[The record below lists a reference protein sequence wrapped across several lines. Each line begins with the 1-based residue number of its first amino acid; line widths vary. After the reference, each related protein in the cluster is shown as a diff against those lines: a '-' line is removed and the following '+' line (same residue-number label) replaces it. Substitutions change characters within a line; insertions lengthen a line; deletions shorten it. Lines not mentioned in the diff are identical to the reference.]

1 MSKFSGV
8 PNKNLVWKSVPPE
21 NLDLSGKRV
30 VVVGG
35 TGGIGRAL
43 SRFMVDR
50 GAQVTIVGR
59 TFREVHTP
67 RISFMKADLELMSEA
82 VRIGQNL
89 PAEELDLV
97 VFTTGIMPGPER
109 TETTEGIER
118 DLAVSYLSRLAMLRE
133 MGLRLGKKRTNPT
146 GKPRVFVMGMP
157 GTNAKGNIEDL
168 NSEKTFSPMPA
179 HMNTVVGNEALVL
192 YGARQ
197 YPDINFYGL
206 NPGLIKSN
214 IRSNMSGGQDSLR
227 HRITEGII
235 GILTMSAD
243 TYARRIVPLLFSTD
257 IESAS
262 GAFFNQKAIAILP
275 SESMTPSYVNEYI
288 EASDKL
294 LMRALQ
300 NVSSIHRPVRAA
312 AT

>member
-1 MSKFSGV
+1 MSRFSGV
-8 PNKNLVWKSVPPE
+8 PNKNLIWKPVS
-21 NLDLSGKRV
+21 LKSIDLSGKRV
-30 VVVGG
+30 VVIGG

-43 SRFMVDR
+43 SRLMAAR

-59 TFREVHTP
+59 TFREADTP
-67 RISFMKADLELMSEA
+67 RISFMKADLERMSEA
-82 VRIGQNL
+82 LRIGQNL

-109 TETTEGIER
+109 AETSDGIER

-133 MGLRLGKKRTNPT
+133 IGPRLGKKRTNPIS
-146 GKPRVFVMGMP
+146 KPRVFVMGMP
-157 GTNAKGNIEDL
+157 GANAKGNIEDL

-179 HMNTVVGNEALVL
+179 HMNTVAGNEALVL

-214 IRSNMSGGQDSLR
+214 IRSNMSGGQDSIR

-235 GILTMSAD
+235 GLLTIGAD
-243 TYARRIVPLLFSTD
+243 TYAQRIVPLLFSTD

-275 SESMTPSYVNEYI
+275 SEIMTPSYVHEYM

-294 LMRALQ
+294 LMRVLQ
-300 NVSSIHRPVRAA
+300 NVSAP
-312 AT
+312 

>member
-1 MSKFSGV
+1 MSRFSGV
-8 PNKNLVWKSVPPE
+8 PNKNLTWKPVSPRS
-21 NLDLSGKRV
+21 LDLSGKRV

-43 SRFMVDR
+43 SRLMAAR

-59 TFREVHTP
+59 TFREVDTP
-67 RISFMKADLELMSEA
+67 RVSFMQADLELMSEA
-82 VRIGQNL
+82 LRIGRNL
-89 PAEELDLV
+89 PAEKLDLV

-109 TETTEGIER
+109 TETADGLEQ

-133 MGLRLGKKRTNPT
+133 MGRRLGKKRTNPT
-146 GKPRVFVMGMP
+146 SKPRVFVMGMP
-157 GTNAKGNIEDL
+157 GSNAKGNIEDL

-179 HMNTVVGNEALVL
+179 HMNTVAGNEALVL

-214 IRSNMSGGQDSLR
+214 IRSNMSGGRESIR

-243 TYARRIVPLLFSTD
+243 TYAGRIVPLLFSTD

-262 GAFFNQKAIAILP
+262 GAFFNQKANAIMP
-275 SESMTPSYVNEYI
+275 SEVMTPSYVNQYM

-294 LMRALQ
+294 LMRVLK
-300 NVSSIHRPVRAA
+300 NVS

>member
-1 MSKFSGV
+1 MSRFSGV
-8 PNKNLVWKSVPPE
+8 PNKNLTWKPVSSQS
-21 NLDLSGKRV
+21 LDLSGKRV
-30 VVVGG
+30 AVVCG

-43 SRFMVDR
+43 SRLMAAR

-59 TFREVHTP
+59 TFREVDTP

-82 VRIGQNL
+82 QRIGRDL

-109 TETTEGIER
+109 TETSEGIER
-118 DLAVSYLSRLAMLRE
+118 DLAVSYLSRLVMLRE
-133 MGLRLGKKRTNPT
+133 MGPRLGRNRTNPT

-157 GTNAKGNIEDL
+157 GSNAQGNIEDL

-179 HMNTVVGNEALVL
+179 HLNTVAGNEALVL
-192 YGARQ
+192 YGVRQ

-214 IRSNMSGGQDSLR
+214 IRSNMSGGQDSIR

-235 GILTMSAD
+235 GLLTISAD
-243 TYARRIVPLLFSTD
+243 TYARRVVPLLFSTD

-262 GAFFNQKAIAILP
+262 GALFNQKAIAILP
-275 SESMTPSYVNEYI
+275 SEIMTPSYVHEYM

-294 LMRALQ
+294 LMRVLQ
-300 NVSSIHRPVRAA
+300 NVSTP
-312 AT
+312 

>member
-1 MSKFSGV
+1 MSRFSGV
-8 PNKNLVWKSVPPE
+8 PNKNLTWKPVSPKS
-21 NLDLSGKRV
+21 LDLSGKQV

-43 SRFMVDR
+43 SRFMADR

-59 TFREVHTP
+59 TFREVDMP

-82 VRIGQNL
+82 LRIGQNL
-89 PAEELDLV
+89 AAEELDLL
-97 VFTTGIMPGPER
+97 VFTTGIMPGPKR
-109 TETTEGIER
+109 AETSEGIER

-133 MGLRLGKKRTNPT
+133 IGLRLGKKRTNPIS
-146 GKPRVFVMGMP
+146 KPRIFVMGMP
-157 GTNAKGNIEDL
+157 GTNAQGNIEDL

-179 HMNTVVGNEALVL
+179 HMNTVAGNEALVL

-214 IRSNMSGGQDSLR
+214 IRSNMSGGQGSIR

-243 TYARRIVPLLFSTD
+243 TYAQRIVPLLFSTD

-275 SESMTPSYVNEYI
+275 SEIMTPSYVNEYI

-294 LMRALQ
+294 LMRVLQ
-300 NVSSIHRPVRAA
+300 NVS
-312 AT
+312 TT

>member
-1 MSKFSGV
+1 MSNFSGV
-8 PNKNLVWKSVPPE
+8 PNKNLTWKPVSPE
-21 NLDLSGKRV
+21 SLDLSGKRV
-30 VVVGG
+30 VVLGG

-43 SRFMVDR
+43 SRFMAAR

-59 TFREVHTP
+59 TFREVDTP

-82 VRIGQNL
+82 LRIGQNL

-109 TETTEGIER
+109 TETSEGIER
-118 DLAVSYLSRLAMLRE
+118 DLAVSYLSRLVMLRE
-133 MGLRLGKKRTNPT
+133 IGPRLGKGRTKPT

-157 GTNAKGNIEDL
+157 GTNAQGNIEDL

-179 HMNTVVGNEALVL
+179 HLNTVAGNEALVL

-214 IRSNMSGGQDSLR
+214 IRSNMSGGQGSLR

-235 GILTMSAD
+235 GLLTISAD
-243 TYARRIVPLLFSTD
+243 TYARRVVPLLFSTD
-257 IESAS
+257 LESAS
-262 GAFFNQKAIAILP
+262 GAFFNHKAIAILP
-275 SESMTPSYVNEYI
+275 SEIMTPAYVHAYM

-294 LMRALQ
+294 LTRVLQ
-300 NVSSIHRPVRAA
+300 NDLTP
-312 AT
+312 

>member
-1 MSKFSGV
+1 MSNFSGV
-8 PNKNLVWKSVPPE
+8 ANKNLIWKSVPPE
-21 NLDLSGKRV
+21 SLDLSGKRV
-30 VVVGG
+30 AILGG

-43 SRFMVDR
+43 SRLMAAR

-59 TFREVHTP
+59 TFREVDTP
-67 RISFMKADLELMSEA
+67 SISFMKADLELMSEA
-82 VRIGQNL
+82 QRIGQNL

-109 TETTEGIER
+109 TETSEGIER
-118 DLAVSYLSRLAMLRE
+118 DLAVSYLSRLVMLRE
-133 MGLRLGKKRTNPT
+133 IGPRLGRNRTNPT

-157 GTNAKGNIEDL
+157 GSNAQGNIEDL

-179 HMNTVVGNEALVL
+179 HLNTVAGNEALVL

-214 IRSNMSGGQDSLR
+214 IRSNMSGGQDSIR
-227 HRITEGII
+227 HRITAGII
-235 GILTMSAD
+235 GLLTISAD
-243 TYARRIVPLLFSTD
+243 TYARRVVPLLFSTD

-262 GAFFNQKAIAILP
+262 GALFNQKAIAILP
-275 SESMTPSYVNEYI
+275 SEIMTPSYVHEYM

-294 LMRALQ
+294 LMRVL
-300 NVSSIHRPVRAA
+300 
-312 AT
+312 

>member
-1 MSKFSGV
+1 MSRFSGV
-8 PNKNLVWKSVPPE
+8 PNKNLTWKPVSPKS
-21 NLDLSGKRV
+21 LDLLEKRI

-43 SRFMVDR
+43 SRLMAAR
-50 GAQVTIVGR
+50 GAQVTVVGR
-59 TFREVHTP
+59 TFREGDTSSIH
-67 RISFMKADLELMSEA
+67 FMKADLELMSEA
-82 VRIGQNL
+82 LRIGQNL
-89 PAEELDLV
+89 PAEGLDLV
-97 VFTTGIMPGPER
+97 VFTTGIMPGPKR
-109 TETTEGIER
+109 TETAEGIER

-133 MGLRLGKKRTNPT
+133 IGPRLGKKRTNPIS
-146 GKPRVFVMGMP
+146 KPRVFVMGMP
-157 GTNAKGNIEDL
+157 GTNAQGNLEDL

-179 HMNTVVGNEALVL
+179 HMNTVAGNEALVL

-214 IRSNMSGGQDSLR
+214 IRSNMSGGQNSLR

-235 GILTMSAD
+235 GLLTISAD
-243 TYARRIVPLLFSTD
+243 TYAGRIVPLLFSTD

-262 GAFFNQKAIAILP
+262 GAFFNQKAMAILP
-275 SESMTPSYVNEYI
+275 SETMTPSYVDEYM

-294 LMRALQ
+294 LLRVLQ
-300 NVSSIHRPVRAA
+300 TVSTP
-312 AT
+312 

>member
-1 MSKFSGV
+1 MSRFSGV
-8 PNKNLVWKSVPPE
+8 PNKNLTWKPVSAQS
-21 NLDLSGKRV
+21 LDLSGKRV

-43 SRFMVDR
+43 SRLMAAR

-59 TFREVHTP
+59 TFREVDTP
-67 RISFMKADLELMSEA
+67 GISFMQADLELMSEA
-82 VRIGQNL
+82 LRIGRNL

-97 VFTTGIMPGPER
+97 AFTTGIMPGPER
-109 TETTEGIER
+109 TETADGLEQ

-133 MGLRLGKKRTNPT
+133 MGPRLGKKRTNPT
-146 GKPRVFVMGMP
+146 SKPRVFVMGMP
-157 GTNAKGNIEDL
+157 GSNAKGNIEDL

-179 HMNTVVGNEALVL
+179 HMNTVAGNEALVL

-214 IRSNMSGGQDSLR
+214 IRSNMSGGRESIR

-243 TYARRIVPLLFSTD
+243 TYAGRIVPLLFSED

-262 GAFFNQKAIAILP
+262 GAFFNQKANAILP
-275 SESMTPSYVNEYI
+275 SEVMTPSYVNQYM

-294 LMRALQ
+294 LSRVLQ
-300 NVSSIHRPVRAA
+300 NVS

>member
-1 MSKFSGV
+1 MSRFSGV
-8 PNKNLVWKSVPPE
+8 PNKNLTWKPVPPK

-43 SRFMVDR
+43 SRFMAAR

-59 TFREVHTP
+59 TFREVDTP

-82 VRIGQNL
+82 LRIGQNL

-97 VFTTGIMPGPER
+97 VFTTGIMPGPNR
-109 TETTEGIER
+109 AETSDGIER
-118 DLAVSYLSRLAMLRE
+118 DLAVSYLSRLAILRE
-133 MGLRLGKKRTNPT
+133 IGLCLGTKRANPIS
-146 GKPRVFVMGMP
+146 KPRVFVMGMP

-214 IRSNMSGGQDSLR
+214 IRSNMSGGQDNIR

-243 TYARRIVPLLFSTD
+243 TYAQRIVPLLFSTD

-275 SESMTPSYVNEYI
+275 SEIMTPSYVNEYI

-294 LMRALQ
+294 LMRVLQ
-300 NVSSIHRPVRAA
+300 NVSS
-312 AT
+312 T

>member
-1 MSKFSGV
+1 MSRFSGV
-8 PNKNLVWKSVPPE
+8 PNKNLTWKPVSPRS
-21 NLDLSGKRV
+21 LDLSGKRV

-43 SRFMVDR
+43 SRLMAAR

-59 TFREVHTP
+59 TFREVDTP
-67 RISFMKADLELMSEA
+67 RVSFMQADLELMSEA
-82 VRIGQNL
+82 LRIGRNL

-109 TETTEGIER
+109 TETADGLEQ

-133 MGLRLGKKRTNPT
+133 MGRRLGKKRTNPT
-146 GKPRVFVMGMP
+146 SKPRVFVMGMP
-157 GTNAKGNIEDL
+157 GSNAKGNIEDL

-179 HMNTVVGNEALVL
+179 HMNTVAGNEALVL

-214 IRSNMSGGQDSLR
+214 IRSNMSGGRESIR

-243 TYARRIVPLLFSTD
+243 TYAGRIVPLLFSTD

-262 GAFFNQKAIAILP
+262 GAFFNQKANAIMP
-275 SESMTPSYVNEYI
+275 SEVMTPSYVNQYM

-294 LMRALQ
+294 LMRVLK
-300 NVSSIHRPVRAA
+300 NVS

>member
-1 MSKFSGV
+1 MSNFSGV
-8 PNKNLVWKSVPPE
+8 PNKNLTWTSVSPE
-21 NLDLSGKRV
+21 SLDLSGKRV
-30 VVVGG
+30 VVLGG

-43 SRFMVDR
+43 SRLMAAR

-59 TFREVHTP
+59 TFREVDVP
-67 RISFMKADLELMSEA
+67 RISFLKADLELMSEA
-82 VRIGQNL
+82 QRIGRDL

-109 TETTEGIER
+109 TETSEGIER
-118 DLAVSYLSRLAMLRE
+118 DLAVSYLSRLVMLRE
-133 MGLRLGKKRTNPT
+133 MGPRLGRNRANPT

-157 GTNAKGNIEDL
+157 GSNAQGNLEDL

-179 HMNTVVGNEALVL
+179 HLNTVAGNEALVL
-192 YGARQ
+192 YGVRQ
-197 YPDINFYGL
+197 YPEINFYGL

-214 IRSNMSGGQDSLR
+214 IRSNMSGGQDSIR

-235 GILTMSAD
+235 GLLTISAD
-243 TYARRIVPLLFSTD
+243 TYARRVVPLLFSAD

-262 GAFFNQKAIAILP
+262 GALFNQKTIAILP
-275 SESMTPSYVNEYI
+275 SENMTPSYVHGFM

-294 LMRALQ
+294 LMRVLQ
-300 NVSSIHRPVRAA
+300 ND
-312 AT
+312 ATP

>member
-1 MSKFSGV
+1 MSRFSGV
-8 PNKNLVWKSVPPE
+8 PNKNLTWKPVSPE
-21 NLDLSGKRV
+21 SLDLSGKQV

-43 SRFMVDR
+43 SRLMAAR

-59 TFREVHTP
+59 TFREADTP
-67 RISFMKADLELMSEA
+67 RIRFVQADLELMSEA
-82 VRIGQNL
+82 LRIGRNL

-97 VFTTGIMPGPER
+97 VFTTGIMPGPKR
-109 TETTEGIER
+109 TETAEGIER

-133 MGLRLGKKRTNPT
+133 IGPRLGKNRTNPIS
-146 GKPRVFVMGMP
+146 KPRVFVMGMP

-179 HMNTVVGNEALVL
+179 HMNTVAGNEALVL

-197 YPDINFYGL
+197 YPEINFYGL

-235 GILTMSAD
+235 GLLTMSAD
-243 TYARRIVPLLFSTD
+243 TYAGRIVPLLFSRD

-262 GAFFNQKAIAILP
+262 GAFFNQKAVAILP
-275 SESMTPSYVNEYI
+275 SEIMTPSYVNEYI

-294 LMRALQ
+294 LMRVLQ
-300 NVSSIHRPVRAA
+300 NIS
-312 AT
+312 TT

>member
-1 MSKFSGV
+1 M
-8 PNKNLVWKSVPPE
+8 
-21 NLDLSGKRV
+21 
-30 VVVGG
+30 
-35 TGGIGRAL
+35 AA
-43 SRFMVDR
+43 R

-59 TFREVHTP
+59 TFREVDTP

-82 VRIGQNL
+82 LRIGQNL

-97 VFTTGIMPGPER
+97 VFTTGIMPGPKR
-109 TETTEGIER
+109 AETSDGIER

-133 MGLRLGKKRTNPT
+133 IGLRLGKKRTNPIS
-146 GKPRVFVMGMP
+146 KPRVFVMGMP

-168 NSEKTFSPMPA
+168 NSERTFSPMPA
-179 HMNTVVGNEALVL
+179 HMNTVAGNEALVL

-214 IRSNMSGGQDSLR
+214 IRSNMSGGQDSIR

-235 GILTMSAD
+235 GILTISAD
-243 TYARRIVPLLFSTD
+243 TYAQRIVPLLFSTD

-275 SESMTPSYVNEYI
+275 SEIMTPSYVHEFM

-294 LMRALQ
+294 LMRVLQ
-300 NVSSIHRPVRAA
+300 NVSTP
-312 AT
+312 

>member
-1 MSKFSGV
+1 MSRFSGV
-8 PNKNLVWKSVPPE
+8 PNKNLIWKPVSPKS
-21 NLDLSGKRV
+21 LDLSGKRV
-30 VVVGG
+30 AVVGG

-43 SRFMVDR
+43 SRFMAAR

-59 TFREVHTP
+59 TFREVDTP
-67 RISFMKADLELMSEA
+67 RIRFMKADLELMSEA
-82 VRIGQNL
+82 LRIGQNL
-89 PAEELDLV
+89 PAEEFDLV

-109 TETTEGIER
+109 VETAEGLER

-133 MGLRLGKKRTNPT
+133 IGPRLGKKRTNSIS
-146 GKPRVFVMGMP
+146 KPRVFVMGMP
-157 GTNAKGNIEDL
+157 GTNAKGNIDDM

-179 HMNTVVGNEALVL
+179 HMNTVAGNEALVL

-214 IRSNMSGGQDSLR
+214 IRSNISGGEGSLR
-227 HRITEGII
+227 HRIAEGFI
-235 GILTMSAD
+235 GILTISAD

-275 SESMTPSYVNEYI
+275 SEIMTPSYVNEYM
-288 EASDKL
+288 EASDTL
-294 LMRALQ
+294 LMHVLQ
-300 NVSSIHRPVRAA
+300 NV
-312 AT
+312 

>member
-1 MSKFSGV
+1 MSRFSGV
-8 PNKNLVWKSVPPE
+8 QNKNLTWQPVSPE
-21 NLDLSGKRV
+21 SLDLSGKRV

-35 TGGIGRAL
+35 TGGIGRAF
-43 SRFMVDR
+43 SRLMAAR

-59 TFREVHTP
+59 TFREVDTP
-67 RISFMKADLELMSEA
+67 GIRFMKADLELMSEA
-82 VRIGQNL
+82 VRIGRDL
-89 PAEELDLV
+89 SAEELDLV

-109 TETTEGIER
+109 TETAEGIER

-133 MGLRLGKKRTNPT
+133 MGPRLGKDRTNPI

-157 GTNAKGNIEDL
+157 GSNAQGNIEDL

-179 HMNTVVGNEALVL
+179 HMNTVAGNEALVL

-214 IRSNMSGGQDSLR
+214 IRSNMSGGQDSIR

-235 GILTMSAD
+235 GFLTMSAD
-243 TYARRIVPLLFSTD
+243 AYARRIVPLLFSSD

-262 GAFFNQKAIAILP
+262 GALFNHKAIAILP
-275 SESMTPSYVNEYI
+275 SEIMTPSYVDEYM
-288 EASDKL
+288 EASARL
-294 LMRALQ
+294 LRRVLQ
-300 NVSSIHRPVRAA
+300 NVSTP
-312 AT
+312 

>member
-1 MSKFSGV
+1 MSRFSGV
-8 PNKNLVWKSVPPE
+8 PNKNLTWKPVSPE
-21 NLDLSGKRV
+21 SLDLSGKRV

-43 SRFMVDR
+43 SRLMAAR

-59 TFREVHTP
+59 TFREADTP
-67 RISFMKADLELMSEA
+67 GIRFMKADLELMSEA
-82 VRIGQNL
+82 VRIGRNL

-109 TETTEGIER
+109 TETAEGLER
-118 DLAVSYLSRLAMLRE
+118 DLAVSYLNRLAMLRE
-133 MGLRLGKKRTNPT
+133 MGPRLGKNRTNPLS
-146 GKPRVFVMGMP
+146 KPRVFVMGMP
-157 GTNAKGNIEDL
+157 GSNAKGNIEDL

-179 HMNTVVGNEALVL
+179 HMNTVAGNEALVL
-192 YGARQ
+192 YGARR

-214 IRSNMSGGQDSLR
+214 IRSNMSGGQDSIR

-235 GILTMSAD
+235 GFLTMSAD
-243 TYARRIVPLLFSTD
+243 TYAGRIVPLLFSTD

-275 SESMTPSYVNEYI
+275 SEIMTPSYVDEYM

-294 LMRALQ
+294 LMRVLQ
-300 NVSSIHRPVRAA
+300 NVS
-312 AT
+312 TT

>member
-1 MSKFSGV
+1 MSNFSGV
-8 PNKNLVWKSVPPE
+8 PNKNLTWKPVSPE
-21 NLDLSGKRV
+21 SLDLSGKRV
-30 VVVGG
+30 VVLGG

-43 SRFMVDR
+43 SRFMAAR

-59 TFREVHTP
+59 TFREVDTP

-82 VRIGQNL
+82 LRIGQNL

-109 TETTEGIER
+109 TETSEGIER
-118 DLAVSYLSRLAMLRE
+118 DLAVSYLSRLVMLRE
-133 MGLRLGKKRTNPT
+133 IGPRLGKRRTKPT
-146 GKPRVFVMGMP
+146 SKPRVFVMGMP
-157 GTNAKGNIEDL
+157 GTNAQGNIEDL

-179 HMNTVVGNEALVL
+179 HLNTVAGNEALVL

-214 IRSNMSGGQDSLR
+214 IRSNMSGGQGSLR

-235 GILTMSAD
+235 GLLTISAD
-243 TYARRIVPLLFSTD
+243 TYARRVVPLLFSTD
-257 IESAS
+257 LESAS
-262 GAFFNQKAIAILP
+262 GAFFNHKAIAILP
-275 SESMTPSYVNEYI
+275 SEIMTPAYAHAYM

-294 LMRALQ
+294 LTRVLQ
-300 NVSSIHRPVRAA
+300 NDLTP
-312 AT
+312 

>member
-1 MSKFSGV
+1 MSRFSGV
-8 PNKNLVWKSVPPE
+8 PNKNLTWKPVPPE
-21 NLDLSGKRV
+21 SLDLSGKRV

-43 SRFMVDR
+43 SRLMAAR

-59 TFREVHTP
+59 TFREVDTP
-67 RISFMKADLELMSEA
+67 GIRFMKADLDLMSEA
-82 VRIGQNL
+82 QRIGREL

-109 TETTEGIER
+109 TETAEGLER
-118 DLAVSYLSRLAMLRE
+118 DLAVSYLNRLAMLRE
-133 MGLRLGKKRTNPT
+133 IGPRLGKNRTNPLS
-146 GKPRVFVMGMP
+146 KPRVFVMGMP
-157 GTNAKGNIEDL
+157 GTNAQGNMEDL
-168 NSEKTFSPMPA
+168 NSEKTFSQMPA
-179 HMNTVVGNEALVL
+179 HMNTVAGNEALVL

-197 YPDINFYGL
+197 YPDINVYGL

-214 IRSNMSGGQDSLR
+214 IRSNMSGGQDSIR

-235 GILTMSAD
+235 GMLTMSAA

-275 SESMTPSYVNEYI
+275 SENMTPSYVDEYM

-294 LMRALQ
+294 LRRVLQ
-300 NVSSIHRPVRAA
+300 NGSTI
-312 AT
+312 

>member
-1 MSKFSGV
+1 MSRFSGV
-8 PNKNLVWKSVPPE
+8 PNKNLTWKPVSPE
-21 NLDLSGKRV
+21 SLDLSGKRV
-30 VVVGG
+30 VVLGG

-43 SRFMVDR
+43 SRFMAAR

-59 TFREVHTP
+59 TFREVDTP

-82 VRIGQNL
+82 LRIGQNL

-109 TETTEGIER
+109 TETSEGIER
-118 DLAVSYLSRLAMLRE
+118 DLAVSYLSRLVMLRE
-133 MGLRLGKKRTNPT
+133 IGPRLGKRRTKPT
-146 GKPRVFVMGMP
+146 SKPRVFVMGMP
-157 GTNAKGNIEDL
+157 GTNAQGNIEDL

-179 HMNTVVGNEALVL
+179 HLNTVAGNEALVL

-214 IRSNMSGGQDSLR
+214 IRSNMSGGQGSLR

-235 GILTMSAD
+235 GLLTISAD
-243 TYARRIVPLLFSTD
+243 TYARRVVPLLFSTD
-257 IESAS
+257 LESAS
-262 GAFFNQKAIAILP
+262 GAFFNHKAIAILP
-275 SESMTPSYVNEYI
+275 SEIMTPAYVHAYM

-294 LMRALQ
+294 LTRVLQ
-300 NVSSIHRPVRAA
+300 NDLTP
-312 AT
+312 